1 MSNGNFAA
9 PSDLN
14 RSIIQRI
21 ENPGEPGFFIG
32 VRIDTMNTLRSYLL
46 VALIGCLLLSVVP
59 LHDTSAQQ
67 FRGVDNRND
76 PPPHPSHFT
85 IARLKY
91 PGGGDW
97 YWGSSALPNL
107 LEFIDRNTT
116 IPVNTEE
123 VRVEVRSEDL
133 FTYPF
138 LFATGHGN
146 IRFND
151 EDIQRLRQYLLG
163 GGFLFINDSYG
174 MDKSVRREIE
184 RIFPDR
190 KLVELPFSHPI
201 YHCMYDFSN
210 GLPKIHEHD
219 NQPARGYAIMDGER
233 VVLFYAQESDIGDGW
248 EDPQVHN
255 DPPHKREAALKMGA
269 NLACYALTR

>member
-1 MSNGNFAA
+1 MNSPGCRCRFRLIVLGFLLTCVLWSSPLMAQRGGGGRRAA
-9 PSDLN
+9 PVTPD
-14 RSIIQRI
+14 
-21 ENPGEPGFFIG
+21 P
-32 VRIDTMNTLRSYLL
+32 SY
-46 VALIGCLLLSVVP
+46 
-59 LHDTSAQQ
+59 
-67 FRGVDNRND
+67 
-76 PPPHPSHFT
+76 FT

-107 LEFIDRNTT
+107 LNYIVEKTN

-123 VRVEVRSEDL
+123 VRVEVRSDRL
-133 FTYPF
+133 FDYPF
-138 LFATGHGN
+138 LFVTGHGN
-146 IRFND
+146 IHFSD
-151 EDIQRLRQYLLG
+151 DDIERLRRYLRG

-174 MDKSVRREIE
+174 MDRAVHREVK

-190 KLVELPFSHPI
+190 SLVELPFSHPI
-201 YHCMYDFSN
+201 YHSFYDFPH

-219 NQPARGYAIMDGER
+219 KKPPQGFAILEEER
-233 VVLFYAQESDIGDGW
+233 VVLFYAYESDIGDGW

-255 DPPHKREAALKMGA
+255 DPPAKREAALKMGV